1 VQSES
6 QNCPMLRRLLGKE
19 SMMKQSSVPGGSCG
33 SGTLALPMDVTISP
47 FATVTCVGGSSLLNV
62 VYGARL
68 WK

>member
-33 SGTLALPMDVTISP
+33 SGTLAFG
-47 FATVTCVGGSSLLNV
+47 FADGLSRFVSIPGFF
-62 VYGARL
+62 
-68 WK
+68 W